1 MSEAPLHFNVRA
13 VLTDIEGTTS
23 SIAFVHE
30 VMFPFARARLAD
42 FVAAQSNNPAVQEQ
56 LAATL
61 TIAHSEG
68 DMRNDPVA
76 ILLDWIAQD
85 RKATPLKALQGMIWK
100 DGFESGELVSDVFAD
115 AIAQLRAWHQAGI
128 PLYVYSS
135 GSIQA
140 QKLYF
145 GHTAEGDLT
154 TLFRDHFDT
163 TSGAKTEAASYQRIA
178 TAMNIASKDILFL
191 SDLVSELDAAAEAGL
206 QTVHIVRAPAKFD
219 PSQTRHPQR
228 TSFAPL
234 QFTLLNPLKS
244 ND

>member
-1 MSEAPLHFNVRA
+1 MSEAPLHCKVRA

-23 SIAFVHE
+23 SVAFVHE

-100 DGFESGELVSDVFAD
+100 DGFESGELVSDVLAVIGSLAEEGRTMLIVTHEMGFAREVSTWTMF
-115 AIAQLRAWHQAGI
+115 LHQGKVEEQGPPDKI
-128 PLYVYSS
+128 
-135 GSIQA
+135 
-140 QKLYF
+140 F
-145 GHTAEGDLT
+145 N
-154 TLFRDHFDT
+154 
-163 TSGAKTEAASYQRIA
+163 AADSERVRQF
-178 TAMNIASKDILFL
+178 MASHL
-191 SDLVSELDAAAEAGL
+191 
-206 QTVHIVRAPAKFD
+206 H
-219 PSQTRHPQR
+219 
-228 TSFAPL
+228 
-234 QFTLLNPLKS
+234 
-244 ND
+244 

>member
-61 TIAHSEG
+61 TLAHSEG
-68 DMRNDPVA
+68 DAREDAVA

-85 RKATPLKALQGMIWK
+85 RKATPLKALQGIIWK

-154 TLFRDHFDT
+154 PLFSGYFDT
-163 TSGAKTEAASYQRIA
+163 TSGAKTEATSYQRIA
-178 TAMNIASKDILFL
+178 TTIGIAPEQILFL
-191 SDLVSELDAAAEAGL
+191 SDLVKELNAATDAGL
-206 QTVHIVRAPAKFD
+206 QTVQIVRAPAKPD
-219 PSQTRHPQR
+219 PSQTQHPQR
-228 TSFAPL
+228 VSFSDL
-234 QFTLLNPLKS
+234 QLPSRS
-244 ND
+244 N

>member
-1 MSEAPLHFNVRA
+1 MMQSPLELNVSA

-30 VMFPFARARLAD
+30 VMFPFARERLAQ
-42 FVAAQSNNPAVQEQ
+42 FITNHQHEAEVQAQ

-61 TIAHSEG
+61 TLAQADG
-68 DMRNDPVA
+68 DLRTDATA

-100 DGFESGELVSDVFAD
+100 EGFASGALVSDVFPD
-115 AIAQLRAWHQAGI
+115 AIEQLRAWHAVGI

-145 GHTAEGDLT
+145 GHTAAGDLT
-154 TLFRDHFDT
+154 PLFSDYFDT
-163 TSGAKTEAASYQRIA
+163 TSGAKVESDSYRRIA
-178 TAMNIASKDILFL
+178 EQIQQVPEQILFL
-191 SDLVSELDAAAEAGL
+191 SDLVRELDAAAGAGL
-206 QTVHIVRAPAKFD
+206 QTVQIIRPPATFD
-219 PSQTRHPQR
+219 PSQQRHPQK
-228 TSFAPL
+228 TEFGAL
-234 QFTLLNPLKS
+234 DLHLM
-244 ND
+244 